1 MSVKIITIGEEVFGA
16 NEAKAAENKALLD
29 EHRIFTVN
37 VLSSPGA
44 GKTST
49 ISTAIDS
56 LKGRFRIGVIEGDV
70 ASAVDAEKIAALG
83 MPVVQINTQGGCHL
97 DAGMVRTA
105 LDSLPLDEV
114 DILFIENVGNLI
126 CPNSFNLGEDTRIL
140 IASTPEGDDKPYKY
154 PAMFTDTDVVLLNKI
169 DLLPYLNFDAG
180 AFRQVV
186 TGLNPDVT
194 IFPYSCTTGEGT
206 EAWLGWLAKAAAAKK
221 DG

>member
-70 ASAVDAEKIAALG
+70 ASAVDAEKIAAAATSTRG
-83 MPVVQINTQGGCHL
+83 WYERRSTACPSTRWISSSS
-97 DAGMVRTA
+97 RTSA
-105 LDSLPLDEV
+105 
-114 DILFIENVGNLI
+114 
-126 CPNSFNLGEDTRIL
+126 T
-140 IASTPEGDDKPYKY
+140 
-154 PAMFTDTDVVLLNKI
+154 
-169 DLLPYLNFDAG
+169 
-180 AFRQVV
+180 
-186 TGLNPDVT
+186 
-194 IFPYSCTTGEGT
+194 
-206 EAWLGWLAKAAAAKK
+206 
-221 DG
+221 